1 MGHGRKLFPH
11 SEPRLCQQDGSSKKY
26 NLLGELDKFKARL
39 VEREFT
45 QRYGVEFSET
55 YSPVL
60 EMASARFLI
69 TLGAQWGCKV
79 RHGDVPNAYLRA
91 PINRPIHVKPP
102 YGYPDEGTVYLMMK
116 SLYGLKQSGRLWNKL
131 IDNFPLECE
140 LRQIRQDPCVYFKYE
155 PLGTTVFGLYV
166 DDVIVIAQD
175 NSLSDTIMQ
184 QLHEKFEINDLCLI
198 SKCLCINVETTES
211 GYLLQQKHNIDA
223 LLAKVEMDN
232 CTTRST
238 PMDEKHKLYDQNL
251 SLFSNKRLYQ

>member
-1 MGHGRKLFPH
+1 
-11 SEPRLCQQDGSSKKY
+11 
-26 NLLGELDKFKARL
+26 
-39 VEREFT
+39 
-45 QRYGVEFSET
+45 
-55 YSPVL
+55 
-60 EMASARFLI
+60 
-69 TLGAQWGCKV
+69 
-79 RHGDVPNAYLRA
+79 
-91 PINRPIHVKPP
+91 
-102 YGYPDEGTVYLMMK
+102 MMK

-184 QLHEKFEINDLCLI
+184 QLHEKFEINDLGLI
-198 SKCLCINVETTES
+198 SKCLGINVETTES
-211 GYLLQQKHNIDA
+211 GYLLQQQHNIDA